1 MKDSNRHDTRRGLRG
16 VVLDT
21 GALSALLDGTTPVR
35 LFYFRE
41 APHQ

>member
-21 GALSALLDGTTPVR
+21 SAFSALLDGTNPVR
-35 LFYFRE
+35 LFNFRE
-41 APHQ
+41 APLQ

>member
-21 GALSALLDGTTPVR
+21 GALFALLDGLP
-35 LFYFRE
+35 L
-41 APHQ
+41 